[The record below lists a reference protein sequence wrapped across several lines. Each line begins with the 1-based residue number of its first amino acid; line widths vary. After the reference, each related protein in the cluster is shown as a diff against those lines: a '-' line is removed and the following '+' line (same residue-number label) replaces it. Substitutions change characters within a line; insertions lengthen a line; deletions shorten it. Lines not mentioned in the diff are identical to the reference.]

1 MYVCQKLETG
11 RKKVLVKIY
20 GVSITVAACVCLYQ
34 RLCFVCLF
42 VITHLSFHEAAQVK
56 SLYINI
62 LKQWNTLKISLF
74 FKEFTILTGE

>member
-1 MYVCQKLETG
+1 MYVCQRLETG

-42 VITHLSFHEAAQVK
+42 VFTHLSFHKGWAGEKFVYKHFEAMEYVK
-56 SLYINI
+56 N
-62 LKQWNTLKISLF
+62 
-74 FKEFTILTGE
+74 